1 MQPLLEHNEPVLIIG
16 HSMDA
21 IIAYDTLWEMSQQ
34 QVLSDKVAG
43 LTLGNPLGMLIWLNP
58 VVRRLIT
65 DWWSIPKLQ
74 LENVI

>member
-1 MQPLLEHNEPVLIIG
+1 
-16 HSMDA
+16 MDA

-43 LTLGNPLGMLIWLNP
+43 LTLGNPLGKLIWLNP